1 MFLFVQTVSFKWRCP
16 GGWEQAE
23 DYTCLLVVYL
33 PVTHRQAHKACKRQG
48 AYLAVLNSPKVN
60 NRAER
65 YWQSNQVSLIR
76 AKLWKLKLTRFRKE
90 RDISDDHKFI
100 QKLSAGK

>member
-1 MFLFVQTVSFKWRCP
+1 MFLFVQAESFKWRCP

-23 DYTCLLVVYL
+23 DYTCLLVVYS

-60 NRAER
+60 KRAEKILAK
-65 YWQSNQVSLIR
+65 QSSEFDKCQIVEIKIDQVQEG
-76 AKLWKLKLTRFRKE
+76 E
-90 RDISDDHKFI
+90 RHK
-100 QKLSAGK
+100 